1 MALSIVVNGGGTFS
15 ASMEEGPVSFTASL
29 GAVPG
34 PQGPTGATGPTGVVA
49 ATAPILYDSETQT
62 VSIDP
67 YPILTAVEL
76 TNGVTT
82 TVVSGSGITFGDD
95 TIQTTAFVGEARRE
109 ILTARNNTGSTI
121 AKGKVVY
128 LSGATG
134 NKPTVALALATSEST
149 SARTIGITAE
159 AIADNAD
166 GKVVISGAVEN
177 IDTSAFTAGQVVY
190 LSSST
195 AGGLQTTLPAAPLH
209 GVVVGIVTRA
219 NPSVGSIEVFVQNYQ
234 ELHELSDVSVSDRA
248 NNDGLFYNSSAG
260 VWQARTIAEVLGYTP
275 ANNASLASYAPLASP
290 TFTGT
295 VTIPEGAS
303 ISGFLTTATAASTY
317 APLASP
323 TFTGTPTLPTG
334 TIGVTQAAGN
344 NTTAIATTAFVQQ
357 EVPAA
362 STTVAGKVELADNSE
377 ARIATATDRAITP
390 SSFGWL
396 AVRPGFRSLSQINAT
411 AVSGSGAVSAG
422 SGLSFGREMVL
433 GSLATGRAAFRM
445 GISGNITGGPLL
457 TRSAINRINFSNKIW
472 MAGTSCMA
480 YQVGATDY
488 RGDAETVCRIM
499 LSGASENNNIAASF
513 KGIGITKVGG
523 VSSFVNLT
531 VHDGTNLTNVATTY
545 ANAEAENFEWVIY
558 SDGTGNVT
566 LWINGTQA
574 ATTSAGPTGLGNAN
588 TGNYFEQVYSAGTPT
603 VRQAMLNA
611 GGWLYIES

>member
-49 ATAPILYDSETQT
+49 ATAPILYNAETQT

-67 YPILTAVEL
+67 YPILTGVEL

-82 TVVSGSGITFGDD
+82 TVVNGSGITFGDD
-95 TIQTTAFVGEARRE
+95 TTQTTAFIGEARKE

-121 AKGKVVY
+121 AAGKVVY

-159 AIADNAD
+159 AIANNAE

-177 IDTSAFTAGQVVY
+177 IDTNSFNAGDVVY

-209 GVVVGIVTRA
+209 GVVVGIVTRKS
-219 NPSVGSIEVFVQNYQ
+219 NNQGSIEVFVQNYQ
-234 ELHELSDVSVSDRA
+234 ELHELSDVSVADRA

-323 TFTGTPTLPTG
+323 TFTGDPKAPTPSTSDNDTS
-334 TIGVTQAAGN
+334 
-344 NTTAIATTAFVQQ
+344 IATTAFVNAYC
-357 EVPAA
+357 PAA
-362 STTVAGKVELADNSE
+362 STTVAGKVELATMAE
-377 ARIATATDRAITP
+377 AEAK
-390 SSFGWL
+390 SSTTL
-396 AVRPGFRSLSQINAT
+396 AVTPASLADYLVAPQVCIPDISGSTAVTSVGTTVVSAAGIRLNFAAAGSASGQTAARVFGSSSNAT
-411 AVSGSGAVSAG
+411 GVNYLYRGETNPTLDKRTLLAARLRLQTQANVTWRFNFGKLSTGAVGNLADKG
-422 SGLSFGREMVL
+422 FGLRVIG
-433 GSLATGRAAFRM
+433 TGAVELQVH
-445 GISGNITGGPLL
+445 N
-457 TRSAINRINFSNKIW
+457 
-472 MAGTSCMA
+472 GT
-480 YQVGATDY
+480 T
-488 RGDAETVCRIM
+488 
-499 LSGASENNNIAASF
+499 
-513 KGIGITKVGG
+513 
-523 VSSFVNLT
+523 
-531 VHDGTNLTNVATTY
+531 LTNVSSSFTPTSSSSFDAVIENVGDGNVNLYINDSLVATSS
-545 ANAEAENFEWVIY
+545 AG
-558 SDGTGNVT
+558 GTGDYTSTTIPVIWVEGELTGALSGNV
-566 LWINGTQA
+566 
-574 ATTSAGPTGLGNAN
+574 GLISNN
-588 TGNYFEQVYSAGTPT
+588 IFLST
-603 VRQAMLNA
+603 V
-611 GGWLYIES
+611 S